1 MSEIKSSLDDS
12 GIYRIRKRP
21 FTFSRMLDSIL
32 EAGRDILE
40 RRGADKRP
48 YSGQPE
54 DLGEQC
60 RELLNHRGEASG
72 IFLASEILADYEALS
87 PEGRLHFFELLSKDF
102 GVDPDAVI
110 EAAESY
116 RREPSFERLTKV
128 SKAVEAPRQKLFR
141 RLNMAPGGT
150 SRLVKMRGHLLKVLK
165 EHPELR
171 PLDADLRHLLIA
183 WFNRGFLVLDRIDWS
198 SSANVLEKIIEYEA
212 VHEINGWEDLRGRLD
227 EDRRCFAFFHPAMPD
242 DPVMFVEVA
251 LTNSN
256 TSAIQPLIASDR
268 ETEDPRRASIA
279 TFYSISNC
287 HRGLQGISFG
297 NFLIKQVTE
306 ELRNDPGNIKH
317 FETLSPVSDFR
328 HWLASAAI
336 SDETPDSLVEDLHSG
351 NSYLQSGAE
360 PAEPD
365 SSEQVRDVFLRLC
378 AHYLLNEKSDGKP
391 LDSVARFHLGNGA
404 SLERINWAADNS
416 PTGME
421 RSVGIMVNYVYRL
434 NEIEKNHEAY
444 FAEGEIAASSAIQK
458 LARR

>member
-1 MSEIKSSLDDS
+1 
-12 GIYRIRKRP
+12 
-21 FTFSRMLDSIL
+21 MLESIL

-40 RRGADKRP
+40 RRRTDRKPR
-48 YSGQPE
+48 SGRPE

-72 IFLASEILADYEALS
+72 IFLASEILAAYEAL
-87 PEGRLHFFELLSKDF
+87 PGEGRLHFFELLSKDF
-102 GVDPDAVI
+102 SADPDAVI
-110 EAAESY
+110 RAAELY
-116 RREPSFERLTKV
+116 RCEPSFERLTKV
-128 SKAVEAPRQKLFR
+128 TKAVEAPRQKLFR

-150 SRLVKMRGHLLKVLK
+150 SRLVKMRGHLLEVL
-165 EHPELR
+165 EERPELR
-171 PLDADLRHLLIA
+171 PLDSDLRHLLIA

-198 SSANVLEKIIEYEA
+198 SSARVLEKIIEYEA
-212 VHEINGWEDLRGRLD
+212 VHEINGWEDLRGRLED
-227 EDRRCFAFFHPAMPD
+227 DRRCFAFFHPAMPD
-242 DPVMFVEVA
+242 DPLMFVEVA

-256 TSAIQPLIASDR
+256 ATAIQPLIASDR
-268 ETEDPRRASIA
+268 ETEDARKAITA

-287 HRGLQGISFG
+287 HQGLQGISFG

-306 ELRNDPGNIKH
+306 ELRHDLGNIKH
-317 FETLSPVSDFR
+317 FETISPVSGFR
-328 HWLASAAI
+328 RWLESAAI
-336 SDETPDSLVEDLHSG
+336 NEDPPDSLLDDLRLG
-351 NSYLQSGAE
+351 NAFLQSR
-360 PAEPD
+360 PD
-365 SSEQVRDVFLRLC
+365 LVKPELSEQVQDAFLRLC

-416 PTGME
+416 PTGMD

-444 FAEGEIAASSAIQK
+444 FAEGQIAASSTVHK